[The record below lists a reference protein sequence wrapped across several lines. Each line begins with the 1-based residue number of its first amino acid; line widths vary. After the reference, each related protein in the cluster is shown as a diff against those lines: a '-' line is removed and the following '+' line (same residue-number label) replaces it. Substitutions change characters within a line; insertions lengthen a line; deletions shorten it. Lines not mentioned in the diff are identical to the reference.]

1 MLDNYEEQGAWI
13 LEHSYYFLL
22 HTCDDGWDYTVYDSD
37 FIEVDGGQLD
47 CPEMSMKEAAEEIL
61 GNLSNLGDMTGLDR
75 IAVDYD
81 EILETAD
88 AVEQE
93 RMKIAQA
100 QMQKGD
106 SPLGG

>member
-1 MLDNYEEQGAWI
+1 
-13 LEHSYYFLL
+13 
-22 HTCDDGWDYTVYDSD
+22 
-37 FIEVDGGQLD
+37 
-47 CPEMSMKEAAEEIL
+47 MSMKEAVEEIL

-75 IAVDYD
+75 IVVDYD

-100 QMQKGD
+100 QMQKGAF
-106 SPLGG
+106 PLGG